1 MVPPTMPTFTDE
13 RESFH
18 CTIKNYKGHKLD
30 TIIGFPKHPMI

>member
-1 MVPPTMPTFTDE
+1 MVMPTMPTFTDA

-18 CTIKNYKGHKLD
+18 YIIENYRGHKLD